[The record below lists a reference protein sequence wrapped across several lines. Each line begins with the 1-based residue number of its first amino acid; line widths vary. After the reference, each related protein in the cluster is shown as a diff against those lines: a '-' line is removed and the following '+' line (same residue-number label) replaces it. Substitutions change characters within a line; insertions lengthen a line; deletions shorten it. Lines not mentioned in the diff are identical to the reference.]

1 MTPFELIRHAAEKYG
16 YKLRDYLAKEWGT
29 DELIFV
35 GPLDCPL
42 YTLKEG
48 VQISAKRHFSGSG
61 IRFNP
66 SFRLDIF
73 PMVSWEMD
81 ENDIEYI
88 FGAQTR
94 KDFETRIEAYL
105 AISIALGRTEE
116 EKR

>member
-1 MTPFELIRHAAEKYG
+1 MTPLKLLLRAAEQFGYDQQMYYG
-16 YKLRDYLAKEWGT
+16 KNWAT

-35 GPLDCPL
+35 GQPDCVI
-42 YTLKEG
+42 YTPRSLR
-48 VQISAKRHFSGSG
+48 RHSSLQGFFQSG

-94 KDFETRIEAYL
+94 EDFETRIEAYL